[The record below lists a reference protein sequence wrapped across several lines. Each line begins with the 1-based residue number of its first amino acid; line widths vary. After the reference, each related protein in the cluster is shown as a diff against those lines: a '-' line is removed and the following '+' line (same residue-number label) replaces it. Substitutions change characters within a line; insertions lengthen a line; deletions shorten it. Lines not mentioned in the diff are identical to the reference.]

1 MKWFIKKY
9 MAQNHINNFNE
20 LSKATGIKLRTLMR
34 RVSEPST
41 LLLYE
46 VQALDDALHFTD
58 EDMLRLVNC
67 EFDK

>member
-1 MKWFIKKY
+1 MKWFLKKY
-9 MAQNHINNFNE
+9 MAQNHIENYNE
-20 LSKATGIKLRTLMR
+20 LAKATGIKLRTLMR

-46 VQALDDALHFTD
+46 VQALEDVLHFSD

-67 EFDK
+67 KFEE